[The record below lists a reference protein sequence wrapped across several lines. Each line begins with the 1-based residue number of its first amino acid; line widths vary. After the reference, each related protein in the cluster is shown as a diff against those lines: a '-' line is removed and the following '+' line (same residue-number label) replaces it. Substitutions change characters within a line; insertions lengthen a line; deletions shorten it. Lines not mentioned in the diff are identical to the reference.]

1 MGEPEATRK
10 KTFPV
15 RWALKFGVSAILL
28 GVILSLLPTDHV
40 WEAILRIPIWLWAAV
55 LMLFLTGHAAA
66 AAKWWLL
73 VAKGSNVAFSAAL
86 RAHIAGLAANL
97 CLPGAVGGDVIRAG
111 MVFRGS
117 DSKARVALG
126 SLTDRLLDTI
136 ALLFLAGLGA
146 VLTFGTRAFATGPLP
161 LVAAFVLLAIL
172 GCALVV
178 IILPRVAEDGILA
191 KLAPALQEFRR
202 RPGRLALCL
211 SLSILIQAGFVGL
224 NVALATASGLTTPA
238 LAWYYAWPLAKL
250 IAIVPISLGG
260 LGVRE
265 ASLAAL
271 LAPLGA
277 EPAKVVAVGLLWQ
290 AILFTTGIL
299 GGALLFLTSRR
310 KQPGGGTATEL
321 STPPFNTPLGR
332 RDG

>member
-1 MGEPEATRK
+1 MGESEATRK

-15 RWALKFGVSAILL
+15 RWALKVGVSAILL
-28 GVILSLLPTDHV
+28 GVIFWLLPTDHV
-40 WEAILRIPIWLWAAV
+40 WGAILRIPMWLWTAV
-55 LMLFLTGHAAA
+55 LMLFLAGHAAA

-73 VAKGSNVAFSAAL
+73 VAKGSNVAFTAAL

-97 CLPGAVGGDVIRAG
+97 CLPGAASGDVIRAG
-111 MVFRGS
+111 MIFRGS

-126 SLTDRLLDTI
+126 SMIDRLLDTI

-146 VLTFGTRAFATGPLP
+146 VLTFGTQAFATGPLL

-172 GCALVV
+172 GCALVL
-178 IILPRVAEDGILA
+178 IILARVANGSILA
-191 KLAPALQEFRR
+191 KLAPALEEFRR
-202 RPGRLALCL
+202 RPGRLVFCL

-224 NVALATASGLTTPA
+224 NVALATASGLAVPA
-238 LAWYYAWPLAKL
+238 SAWYFAWPLAKL
-250 IAIVPISLGG
+250 IATVPISLAG

-277 EPAKVVAVGLLWQ
+277 DPAKVVAVGLLWQ
-290 AILFTTGIL
+290 AVLFATGIL
-299 GGALLFLTSRR
+299 GGCFLLLTSKR
-310 KQPGGGTATEL
+310 KQPEGGTATEL
-321 STPPFNTPLGR
+321 SDPLSTQPMTR